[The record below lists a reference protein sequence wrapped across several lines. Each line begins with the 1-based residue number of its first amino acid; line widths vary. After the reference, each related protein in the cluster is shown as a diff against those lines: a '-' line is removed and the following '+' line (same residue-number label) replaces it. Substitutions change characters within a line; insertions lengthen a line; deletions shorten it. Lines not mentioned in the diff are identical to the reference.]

1 MKAKFIYESVESYL
15 EPKGEDEI
23 VNSLSKLSKEELG
36 KKLIDAVYDG
46 LTDVVQYLIKA
57 GVDINFK
64 DLDGYAP
71 LHRAC
76 IYGYDYDQIVKIL
89 LNAGADINIKT
100 RFGHTALHL
109 AAYYGHEQ
117 IVKLL
122 KSYGAK
128 E

>member
-64 DLDGYAP
+64 DRHGYTA
-71 LHRAC
+71 LHYAS
-76 IYGYDYDQIVKIL
+76 IIGSEQIVKIL
-89 LNAGADINIKT
+89 IEAVADINIKT
-100 RFGHTALHL
+100 IFGHTALNR
-109 AAYYGHEQ
+109 AF
-117 IVKLL
+117 IN
-122 KSYGAK
+122 
-128 E
+128 